1 MQTTYNQQLLS
12 AVIHVL
18 IEGDEISDFDSLANQ
33 LNRQGIT
40 TKTGKLWKG
49 NTLMR
54 TIHRIPDEEK
64 EIMNPFEEG
73 TLSRDG
79 LYISHFRESHQKYW
93 H

>member
-18 IEGDEISDFDSLANQ
+18 IEGDEVSDFDSLANQ

-40 TKTGKLWKG
+40 TKTGKSWKG

-64 EIMNPFEEG
+64 EVLNPFEEG
-73 TLSRDG
+73 TLSVDG
-79 LYISHFRESHQKYW
+79 LVIKHLRESQQKYW
-93 H
+93 Y

>member
-18 IEGDEISDFDSLANQ
+18 IEGDEVSDFDSLANQ

-40 TKTGKLWKG
+40 TKTGKSWKG

-64 EIMNPFEEG
+64 EVLNPFE
-73 TLSRDG
+73 DG
-79 LYISHFRESHQKYW
+79 HLHLDWVTIHHLRGSTQTSWY
-93 H
+93 